1 MSDDEKAIVTVD
13 PVEMER
19 PEFDATVVGSTQKA
33 WAGMVLDAHQ
43 WRCANCGGTD
53 RIRVH
58 MVVPESAGG
67 KLVPSNGT
75 VLCRTCEFARDAVV
89 RHSEPLQ
96 QRPINFWVSRP
107 LHSRIHEHIRPRNGT
122 NSLGS
127 LVRYL
132 IQKFIAD
139 PDRFDDLERYQD
151 TGKKDVKINVW
162 VNADDYVKFKLLLDQ
177 RRMTVTD
184 AVKALLQVY
193 DEETIILS
201 VTGKEPERT
210 KIEEDSQ

>member
-1 MSDDEKAIVTVD
+1 MTGKEDTQIILQ
-13 PVEMER
+13 PR
-19 PEFDATVVGSTQKA
+19 PEFDRVVKGKDPETA
-33 WAGMVLDAHQ
+33 WAGLVLARHQ
-43 WRCANCGGTD
+43 QRCANCGSTD

-58 MVVPESAGG
+58 MVVPETAGG
-67 KLVPSNGT
+67 QRVPSNGT
-75 VLCRTCEFARDAVV
+75 VLCRACEMARDAVV
-89 RHSEPLQ
+89 RHAAPLE

-107 LHSRIHEHIRPRNGT
+107 LHTRIKEHIRPRNGT

-127 LVRYL
+127 LVKYL
-132 IQKFIAD
+132 IRKYVED

-151 TGKKDVKINVW
+151 TGKKDIKINVW
-162 VNADDYVKFKLLLDQ
+162 VNAGDYEKFKMLLDQ

-193 DEETIILS
+193 DEETIVLS

-210 KIEEDSQ
+210 QIPED